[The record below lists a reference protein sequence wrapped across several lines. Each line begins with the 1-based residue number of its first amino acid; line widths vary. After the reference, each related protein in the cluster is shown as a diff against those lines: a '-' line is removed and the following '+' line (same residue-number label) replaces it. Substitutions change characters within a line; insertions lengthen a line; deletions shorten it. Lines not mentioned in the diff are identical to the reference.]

1 MDANSESVLTSCVF
15 VGMILGSSFWGALS
29 DTRGRR
35 PAFLFTALGSAAFAY
50 LSAAAP
56 NFYVR
61 MTMPRKQFLL
71 KSHLIPPR
79 SCALMGAQ
87 TRCCHAQVTQYQI
100 AIKCCSL
107 KVLSSS

>member
-1 MDANSESVLTSCVF
+1 MRGEFHLDANSESVLTSCVF

-61 MTMPRKQFLL
+61 VFGGLAHWKRAP
-71 KSHLIPPR
+71 
-79 SCALMGAQ
+79 
-87 TRCCHAQVTQYQI
+87 
-100 AIKCCSL
+100 
-107 KVLSSS
+107 